1 MIASTTPSMLPSTP
15 FSRRSVLQAAGLGA
29 ALIAANSAER
39 AEAQDGLVQLTFA
52 FPPDASGSTQ
62 ALLDGFNQLYAGQI
76 AVSWREMPA
85 NYGEYF
91 SQVRT
96 ELQAGSEDLDVIGI
110 GGIWPAPLG
119 VPGLIADLGDRLD
132 TSKFLP
138 STIAINTYKDAI
150 YGAPWYTDCGLL
162 YYRKDL
168 LTDAGFSAPPAT
180 WAELSEMVTAIQS
193 STGIQAGY
201 LLQGAETPAGA
212 INAIEFIYSSG
223 GYILDPSDPETAV
236 VNQPEAIR
244 GLQIERGLID
254 NGIAPQAVTTYGE
267 QECEA
272 AFLRGDAIFMRNW
285 PGSYESV
292 SDPNRSVLSLEQ
304 VGVGQLPVA
313 EAGLTSRAI
322 QSGIQLAMNAKSR
335 YPDEAWMLI
344 DYLSSA
350 EQQKAHALQGG
361 QLPAVASLYDDP
373 ELTSQLPIMALGQQ
387 ALANSL
393 PRPVT
398 PYIFEMSNLMAE
410 RFTTMLSGG
419 ATPEE
424 TAAGVQSDLQE
435 IIDLG
440 GV

>member
-1 MIASTTPSMLPSTP
+1 MGGS
-15 FSRRSVLQAAGLGA
+15 
-29 ALIAANSAER
+29 ALLAANLAGR
-39 AEAQDGLVQLTFA
+39 AQAQDAPLQLTFA

-62 ALLDGFNQLYAGQI
+62 ALLDGFNQLHAGQI

-91 SQVRT
+91 TQVRT

-119 VPGLIADLGDRLD
+119 VPGLIADLSDRLD

-138 STIAINTYKDAI
+138 STIAINTFKDAI

-168 LTDAGFSAPPAT
+168 LTDAGYAAPPMT
-180 WAELSEMVTAIQS
+180 WDEMSEMATAIQS
-193 STGIQAGY
+193 ATGIQAGY

-223 GYILDPSDPETAV
+223 GYILDPSNPERV
-236 VNQPEAIR
+236 VVDQPEAMR

-292 SDPNRSVLSLEQ
+292 ADPNRSALTLDQ

-313 EAGLTSRAI
+313 EAGMTSRAI
-322 QSGIQLAMNAKSR
+322 QSGIQLAMNANSR
-335 YPDEAWMLI
+335 HPEEAWLLI

-350 EQQKAHALQGG
+350 EQQKAHALAGG

-387 ALANSL
+387 ALTNSL

-424 TAAGVQSDLQE
+424 TASAVQSDLQE